1 MKKYKNNEIFGH
13 STKLNTYNN
22 ISILGTNHI
31 AKQSITEIK
40 KAFKKLNPEI
50 VCLEL
55 DSQRYAGLMSNKKQS
70 FNPRIIKQVGVRGFF
85 FSFIGGIV
93 QKSFAK
99 KTGHKPG
106 VDMKTASGLA
116 KKNNA
121 KILLIDQPIKRTLW
135 NISHKISKKDKK
147 HFGSDIFW
155 SMILALLGKKLFFKV
170 FRSDKIRKL
179 IYNRILFIGSQ
190 SFDINTIPDQ
200 DLVLQMMEKVRYV
213 YPSVYKILI
222 HDRNKFMATNL
233 YNITLKN
240 PGKKIIAI
248 VGAGHVPGILELL
261 RKYDAKN

>member
-1 MKKYKNNEIFGH
+1 MKKCKNNDIFGY

-40 KAFKKLNPEI
+40 KAFKGVNPDI

-55 DSQRYAGLMSNKKQS
+55 DSQRYAGLMQNKKQS
-70 FNPRIIKQVGVRGFF
+70 FNPKMIRQVGVRGFF
-85 FSFIGGIV
+85 FSFVGGLV
-93 QKSFAK
+93 QRSFAK

-106 VDMKTASGLA
+106 VDMKTASDLA
-116 KKNNA
+116 KKSNA

-135 NISHKISKKDKK
+135 NISHKISKSDKK
-147 HFGSDIFW
+147 HFGSDILW
-155 SMILALLGKKLFFKV
+155 SMILAILGKKLFFKI
-170 FRSDKIRKL
+170 FKNDKIRNL

-190 SFDINTIPDQ
+190 SFDINTIPNQ

-213 YPSVYKILI
+213 YPSVYEILI

-233 YNITLKN
+233 HNITLKN
-240 PGKKIIAI
+240 PDKKILTI
-248 VGAGHVPGILELL
+248 VGAGHVPGMLELL
-261 RKYDAKN
+261 KKYDAKN